1 MDITNIYLNTSSQ
14 NCMVFFVSALR
25 NGFLTFIKRIDQISL
40 LLVKP
45 NFMKKSLILTGAL
58 FGFFLNLSA
67 QATRQDVIKSIDNGY
82 ELYSSTAQKI
92 WELAE
97 IGYKEEQSSALLQ
110 DVLGK
115 AGFKIERGV
124 AEMPT
129 AFIASY
135 GQGKPVIGI
144 LGEFDALPG
153 MSQDAVPEKKIIAGK
168 ENGHACGH
176 HLFGTASAAAAIAI
190 KNWLIQNKK
199 TGTLRFYGTPAEEGG
214 SGKVYMVRAGL
225 FHDVDVAL
233 HWHPSS
239 VNSASTGGTLANK
252 TGKFRFYGVASHA
265 AASPERG
272 RSALDGIEAM
282 NDMVNMM
289 REHVSQETRIHYVIT
304 KGGEAPNVVPAFA
317 EAYYY
322 VRHPKREEVKAVWDR
337 ITKAAEGAALGTE
350 TKVEIEITGGVYN
363 MLPNESLARLMDSN
377 LRTVGGYSY
386 TDKERE
392 FALKIQQ
399 SFTAQPP
406 KPESSNEIQPFQLRD
421 GSAST
426 DVADVSWV
434 VPTVGLATATWVPGT
449 AAHSWQAV
457 AAGGTTIGYKG
468 MMMAAKTLAL
478 TAIDLF
484 NTPTAIEDAWKELRS
499 RRGDTFKYEAL
510 LGDRK
515 PALNYRD

>member
-1 MDITNIYLNTSSQ
+1 MKK
-14 NCMVFFVSALR
+14 V
-25 NGFLTFIKRIDQISL
+25 L
-40 LLVKP
+40 LL
-45 NFMKKSLILTGAL
+45 TGFISAFSSFV
-58 FGFFLNLSA
+58 FGQSSK
-67 QATRQDVIKSIDNGY
+67 QDVIKSIDKNY
-82 ELYSSTAQKI
+82 ELYSTTAQKI
-92 WELAE
+92 WDLAE

-110 DVLGK
+110 DLLSK
-115 AGFKIERGV
+115 AGFKIEKGV
-124 AEMPT
+124 ADMPT

-135 GQGKPVIGI
+135 GQGKPVIGV

-153 MSQDAVPEKKIIAGK
+153 VSQGAVPEKKIIEGK

-199 TGTLRFYGTPAEEGG
+199 TGTIRFFGTPAEEGG
-214 SGKVYMVRAGL
+214 SGKVYMVRSGL
-225 FHDVDVAL
+225 FNDVDVAL

-272 RSALDGIEAM
+272 RSALDGVEAM

-317 EAYYY
+317 EVYYY
-322 VRHPKREEVKAVWDR
+322 VRHPKRDEVKSVWDR
-337 ITKAAEGAALGTE
+337 LVKAAEGAALGTE
-350 TKVEIEITGGVYN
+350 TKVEVEITGGVYN
-363 MLPNESLARLMDSN
+363 MLPNESLARLMDTN
-377 LRTVGGYSY
+377 LRSVGGYSY
-386 TDKERE
+386 SDKERE

-399 SFTAQPP
+399 SFALTPP
-406 KPESSNEIQPFQLRD
+406 RLESTNEIMPFQLRE

-478 TAIDLF
+478 TAIDLYS
-484 NTPTAIEDAWKELRS
+484 TPAAIDDAWKELRTK
-499 RRGDTFKYEAL
+499 RGETFKYEAL

>member
-1 MDITNIYLNTSSQ
+1 
-14 NCMVFFVSALR
+14 
-25 NGFLTFIKRIDQISL
+25 
-40 LLVKP
+40 
-45 NFMKKSLILTGAL
+45 MKKSFILAGLL
-58 FGFFLNLSA
+58 FSFIANLRGQTTKQEIA
-67 QATRQDVIKSIDNGY
+67 KSIDIGY
-82 ELYSSTAQKI
+82 ELYSTTARKI
-92 WELAE
+92 WEFAE
-97 IGYKEEQSSALLQ
+97 IGYKEEKSSTLLQ
-110 DVLGK
+110 DVLSK
-115 AGFKIERGV
+115 AGFKIEKGV

-129 AFIASY
+129 AFIASF
-135 GQGKPVIGI
+135 GQGKPVIAI

-153 MSQDAVPEKKIIAGK
+153 ISQDALPEKKGISGK

-176 HLFGTASAAAAIAI
+176 HLFGTASAAAAIGI

-199 TGTLRFYGTPAEEGG
+199 TGTIRFYGTPAEEGG

-225 FHDVDVAL
+225 FADVDVAL

-272 RSALDGIEAM
+272 RSALDGVEAM

-317 EAYYY
+317 EVYYY
-322 VRHPKREEVKAVWDR
+322 VRHPRRDEVKAVWER
-337 ITKAAEGAALGTE
+337 LSKAAEGAALGTE
-350 TKVEIEITGGVYN
+350 TKVEVEVTGGVYN
-363 MLPNESLARLMDSN
+363 MLPNETLARIMDAN
-377 LRTVGGYSY
+377 LRTVGGYTY

-392 FALKIQQ
+392 FALKLQE
-399 SFTAQPP
+399 SFTVPPP
-406 KPESSNEIQPFQLRD
+406 KPESTNEIMPFQLRD
-421 GSAST
+421 GSSST

-434 VPTVGLATATWVPGT
+434 VPTVGLSTATWVPGT

-478 TAIDLF
+478 TAVDLF
-484 NTPTAIEDAWKELRS
+484 SSPASIEDAWKELAT
-499 RRGDTFKYEAL
+499 RRGETFKYEAL

>member
-1 MDITNIYLNTSSQ
+1 MITKPMKKVL
-14 NCMVFFVSALR
+14 
-25 NGFLTFIKRIDQISL
+25 FLTGFI
-40 LLVKP
+40 
-45 NFMKKSLILTGAL
+45 
-58 FGFFLNLSA
+58 SA
-67 QATRQDVIKSIDNGY
+67 FSSFVLGQSSKQDVIKSIDKNY
-82 ELYSSTAQKI
+82 ELYSATAQKI
-92 WELAE
+92 WDLAE

-110 DVLGK
+110 DLLSK
-115 AGFKIERGV
+115 AGFKIEKGV
-124 AEMPT
+124 ADMPT

-153 MSQDAVPEKKIIAGK
+153 VSQDAVPEKKIIEGK

-190 KNWLIQNKK
+190 KNWLIQNKR
-199 TGTLRFYGTPAEEGG
+199 TGTIRFFGTPAEEGG
-214 SGKVYMVRAGL
+214 SGKVYMVRSGL
-225 FHDVDVAL
+225 FNDVDVAL

-239 VNSASTGGTLANK
+239 VNSASAGGTLANK

-272 RSALDGIEAM
+272 RSALDGVEAM

-289 REHVSQETRIHYVIT
+289 REHVSPETRIHYVIT

-317 EAYYY
+317 EVYYY
-322 VRHPKREEVKAVWDR
+322 VRHPKRDEVKAVWDR
-337 ITKAAEGAALGTE
+337 LLKAAEGAALGTE
-350 TKVEIEITGGVYN
+350 TKVEVEVTGGVYN
-363 MLPNESLARLMDSN
+363 MLPNESLARLMDTN
-377 LRTVGGYSY
+377 LRSVGGYSY

-399 SFTAQPP
+399 SFTLTPP
-406 KPESSNEIQPFQLRD
+406 RLESTNEIMPFQLRE

-478 TAIDLF
+478 TAIDLYS
-484 NTPTAIEDAWKELRS
+484 TPAAIEDAWKELRTK
-499 RRGDTFKYEAL
+499 RGEAFKYEAL